1 MSDQH
6 SLYVVEGI
14 NHHCTSIPEAD
25 LENTD
30 AVSAPPRL
38 ADRGMIIAEFEKVAG
53 DGQGA
58 RYFRYAFDSWDI
70 C

>member
-1 MSDQH
+1 
-6 SLYVVEGI
+6 
-14 NHHCTSIPEAD
+14 
-25 LENTD
+25 
-30 AVSAPPRL
+30 
-38 ADRGMIIAEFEKVAG
+38 MIIAEFEKVAG